1 MNYKDKGLCAVR
13 KFLANIVSNTQIMF
27 IGDYVLIVGSS
38 INAIRPPLVSDSAS
52 NLEFLQKMRQKSEIK
67 KIKPKNPL
75 REMFIYDTG

>member
-13 KFLANIVSNTQIMF
+13 KFLANIVSNTQITF

-52 NLEFLQKMRQKSEIK
+52 NLEFSKNMLQKSEIK
-67 KIKPKNPL
+67 KLK
-75 REMFIYDTG
+75 